1 MIGSVRALLAIPK
14 DKSFESA
21 SIYAGNLTI
30 LLFESLLKRNHNEI
44 LQEIV
49 LKVFRSRTPSV
60 IQSLVLVYARL
71 INQGTTANNKFG
83 MGEEGSARGVVDFLS
98 SFSIENRMGLKILI
112 DKWLLQQSLFR
123 GKHTKTATFMALS
136 KLFLLSDKRVDNL
149 LVIGFNPS
157 HTNINNDVNAPL
169 KILATLIRCLDNEL
183 AGSRG
188 RADEES
194 DEEEVYTKEEGL
206 EVNL

>member
-1 MIGSVRALLAIPK
+1 
-14 DKSFESA
+14 
-21 SIYAGNLTI
+21 
-30 LLFESLLKRNHNEI
+30 
-44 LQEIV
+44 
-49 LKVFRSRTPSV
+49 
-60 IQSLVLVYARL
+60 
-71 INQGTTANNKFG
+71 
-83 MGEEGSARGVVDFLS
+83 
-98 SFSIENRMGLKILI
+98 
-112 DKWLLQQSLFR
+112 
-123 GKHTKTATFMALS
+123 MALS